1 MTQPLATNLGPGA
14 SHDASDAAIVGQVVA
29 GRFALKRS
37 LRASQGDHT
46 YLANDNETG
55 NDVVVKAIPESALT
69 PGALMRL
76 EYEANLLGRVDSQS
90 FARVL
95 YAGREQNCFWLISR
109 YIPGCSLARRLSA
122 GRLDIAETLM
132 VGRALL
138 SALRDLHGHRILHRS
153 VRPANLIINPQGPVD
168 SVTMVDFGP
177 IRPVET
183 DDPLGSHTLEV
194 ARYASPE
201 QAGSI
206 EHDLTAASDLYS
218 AGIVLFHCLTG
229 QPPFRGDTVGTI
241 LFEHMTAPV
250 PELRAAGQAAPRA
263 LEELIHRLLK
273 KDPRDRYQSA
283 EAALADLEAIA
294 AGISRGDADP
304 PVVIGARDKRAT
316 LTEPSFVARVE
327 QVRAL
332 DLEIGKARAGT
343 GGLVLLE
350 SESGG
355 GKTRLLEETA
365 RRAAREGF
373 WVLRGQGTSEVAQQP
388 FRLLDGIVEGVLAAA
403 RSRPNLAK
411 TLQTRLCEYRE
422 AIAAALPGLSTI
434 FNERSA
440 DVMAPEETGEAR
452 TILALTRFLDAL
464 GTADRPVLV
473 IIDDCQWADELAYKL
488 IRRWHADDSNSRS
501 TRRHLLVVAAFRAE
515 EVAPDHL
522 LRKIDRVTHL
532 RLPPLAAAEVRQL
545 VESMAGPLPDTITEM
560 IDRLAE
566 GSPFMASAVLR
577 GFVESG
583 ALFPQADGWGIEA
596 TAIADV
602 GSSSRAASFL
612 ARRLDLLP
620 AATIE
625 LLSTGAVL
633 GKEFDLQMASRL
645 IGHSTGEAVAAL
657 DEARQRQLVWM
668 RPDGA
673 HCVFVH
679 DKIRSAALERM
690 DLVRRQSLHRRAANY
705 LLEHSPDSVSELA
718 YNFDAAGDSE
728 SALPFALKAAER
740 ARAQHALELAEQQYR
755 IALRGAKTEAM
766 NFQIVE
772 GLGDALMLRGRY
784 DAAGEMFKSAAGL
797 AQGAYAKAQ
806 ILGKLGEL
814 AFKRGDMSTAIDD
827 FNSGLRLLGRFV
839 PRSTWLACVV
849 FLWEGLVQLLHTGL
863 PSVFLHRVPRQPNDA
878 ERLAIRLLSYLSHG
892 CWYSRSKLLALWAH
906 LRGLN
911 LGERYLP
918 SRELAQAW
926 SDHAPAMTLVGAFG
940 RGIAYAERSLELR
953 KNLGDPWGQGQSLAF
968 YGITL
973 YAASRFEECVE
984 KCRMAVRLLE
994 RMGDY
999 WLVHMARF
1007 QIAASLYHLGDL
1019 QGAVEEAQL
1028 NYKSG
1033 VELGDEQ
1040 ASGIILEVWA
1050 RATGGTLPTD
1060 ILELELTRK
1069 RTDAQGTT
1077 QVLLADGLRHYAQG
1091 NFKRAVEVFEQGA
1104 DISAAAGVRNAY
1116 TIPSVV
1122 WAATARR
1129 IEAEQTREY
1138 TPLRRD
1144 AGIRESEKAVRRALR
1159 ASWLCRNDLAQSL
1172 RDYASVLAMRGRLSK
1187 SRRVFEKSL
1196 RVARQL
1202 QQRHQQAQTLMAMAR
1217 IGREADWPG
1226 ADGWLDEAQ
1235 ALLAELNAIAPD
1247 AARAAS
1253 RDTGSLSLVDRF
1265 DTVLDSGRKIASALA
1280 ASAIHEAARTAALR
1294 LLRGEHCLV
1303 LSIDDDAKD
1312 AKPHIV
1318 AGQSD
1323 VLVNTTLVERAL
1335 QARRAVACTEEQAP
1349 GTGQSAA
1356 ESGERSVLCVP
1367 IRVRGRIVACLYVT
1381 HEQVRDLFGPDE
1393 ERLGDFIATIA
1404 GAALE
1409 NAEGFAEL
1417 QQLNESLE
1425 QRVADRTAAAESRA
1439 CELAASNRE
1448 LERIA
1453 QELRL
1458 AEDQLLAAKQTAEN
1472 ANQAKSRFLA
1482 TMSHEIR
1489 TPMNGVLGMT
1499 ELVLNTPLS
1508 DQQRSYVNIV
1518 KESAN
1523 ALLMLLNDILDLSKI
1538 EAGRMELER
1547 IEFSL
1552 RDVVVQAAR
1561 LLAVNASNKGL
1572 ELICRVAPEIPS
1584 GALGDPNRVRQIIVN
1599 LVGNAVKF
1607 TAQGEIVVDLCL
1619 ESRSGQQGIVHGVV
1633 QDTGIGI
1640 ARDKLA
1646 SVFEAFRQTDSATT
1660 RKFGG
1665 TGLGLN
1671 ISVQLVELMGGRMW
1685 VESELGK
1692 GSQFHFT
1699 IPLEFIAETQ
1709 TDGPKLLPGPPPAT
1723 LLISANTSAR
1733 RVYGEM
1739 LGESGCEVQSVDGMQ
1754 AAIERMHGSANL
1766 VDQRPVLVVVDIG
1779 ATQSLD
1785 SVIIDRLRT
1794 ASARPDLAL
1803 IFLIPA
1809 GRVELVEQC
1818 RQLGLAHCFVKP
1830 IKPAELVQLVRSA
1843 LGISSDR
1850 AAADDVAKPAK
1861 ATRPLR
1867 ILVVDDSPFNQQ
1879 VAAGLLG
1886 LEGHS
1891 VQLAGDGR
1899 EAIEMFKQEAFDLI
1913 FMDVEMPE
1921 LDGLAATGLIRELE
1935 QASGTHIPI
1944 VGLSAHALIGVR
1956 ERCLAAGMDAYITKP
1971 IQTDE
1976 LFGALVLA
1984 AAVAPTGGVAPSIET
1999 VARDQT
2005 GTGKTGLQPIS

>member
-1 MTQPLATNLGPGA
+1 MTQSAATNFGIGA
-14 SHDASDAAIVGQVVA
+14 SHDASVEGQVVA
-29 GRFALKRS
+29 GRFVLKHALG
-37 LRASQGDHT
+37 ASQGDHT
-46 YLANDNETG
+46 YLATDNETG
-55 NDVVVKAIPESALT
+55 NDVVVKAIPESELT

-76 EYEANLLGRVDSQS
+76 EYEASLLGRVDSQW

-95 YAGREQNCFWLISR
+95 YAGREKNCFWLISR
-109 YIPGCSLARRLSA
+109 YIPGCSLGQRLSA
-122 GRLDIAETLM
+122 GRLDTVETLM

-153 VRPANLIINPQGPVD
+153 VRPANVIANANGPID
-168 SVTMVDFGP
+168 TVTMVDFGP
-177 IRPVET
+177 IRPIET
-183 DDPLGSHTLEV
+183 DDPLGGHTLEI
-194 ARYASPE
+194 ALYASPE

-229 QPPFRGDTVGTI
+229 RPPFRGDTVGTI

-283 EAALADLEAIA
+283 EAALADLDAIA
-294 AGISRGDADP
+294 AGIQHGDVDP
-304 PVVIGARDKRAT
+304 AVVIGARDKRAT

-332 DLEIGKARAGT
+332 DSEIDKARAGS

-388 FRLLDGIVEGVLAAA
+388 FRLLDGIVDGVLAAA
-403 RSRPNLAK
+403 RSRPNMAEI
-411 TLQTRLCEYRE
+411 LQTRLSEYRE
-422 AIAAALPGLSTI
+422 TITAALPALSTL
-434 FNERSA
+434 FNEQSA

-452 TILALTRFLDAL
+452 TIQALARFLDAL

-473 IIDDCQWADELAYKL
+473 IMDDCQWADELTYKL

-501 TRRHLLVVAAFRAE
+501 TQRHLLIVAAFRAE
-515 EVAPDHL
+515 ELAPDHL
-522 LRKIDRVTHL
+522 LRKIERVTHL

-545 VESMAGPLPDTITEM
+545 VESMAGPLPDAVAEM
-560 IDRLAE
+560 IERLAE

-577 GFVESG
+577 GLVESG

-596 TAIADV
+596 AAMADV

-645 IGHSTGEAVAAL
+645 IGHSTSEAVAAL
-657 DEARQRQLVWM
+657 DEARQRQLVWL

-690 DLVRRQSLHRRAANY
+690 DLVRRQALHRRAATY
-705 LLEHSPDSVSELA
+705 LLEHSPGSASELA
-718 YNFDAAGDSE
+718 YHFDAAGDSG

-740 ARAQHALELAEQQYR
+740 ARAQHALEMAEQQYR
-755 IALRGAKTEAM
+755 IALRGANTEAM
-766 NFQIVE
+766 RFQIVE

-784 DAAGEMFKSAAGL
+784 DSAGEMFKSAAAL
-797 AQGAYAKAQ
+797 AQGAYARAQ

-849 FLWEGLVQLLHTGL
+849 FLWEGLVQLLHTAL
-863 PSVFLHRVPRQPNDA
+863 PSVFLHRIPRQPNDA

-911 LGERYLP
+911 LGERHLP
-918 SRELAQAW
+918 SRELAQSW

-940 RGIAYAERSLELR
+940 RGIAYAKRSLELR
-953 KNLGDPWGQGQSLAF
+953 KKLGDPWGQGQSLAF

-1019 QGAVEEAQL
+1019 QGAIEEAQL

-1050 RATGGTLPTD
+1050 RATGGLLPND
-1060 ILELELTRK
+1060 ILELELARK

-1077 QVLLADGLRHYAQG
+1077 QVLLADGLRHFAEG
-1091 NFKRAVEVFEQGA
+1091 HFKRAAEVFEQGA
-1104 DISAAAGVRNAY
+1104 DIAAAAGVRNAY
-1116 TIPSVV
+1116 TTPALA

-1129 IEAEQTREY
+1129 VEAEQTREY

-1144 AGIRESEKAVRRALR
+1144 ATIHACQRAVRKALR

-1172 RDYASVLAMRGRLSK
+1172 RDEALVLAMRGRLTK

-1202 QQRHQQAQTLMAMAR
+1202 QQRHQTAQTLTAMAR

-1226 ADGWLDEAQ
+1226 ADGWLHEAQ
-1235 ALLAELNAIAPD
+1235 ALLAELGAIGPD
-1247 AARAAS
+1247 AARTSS
-1253 RDTGSLSLVDRF
+1253 RETGNLSLADRF

-1280 ASAIHEAARTAALR
+1280 AAAIHEAARTAALR

-1303 LSIDDDAKD
+1303 LAIEDDVKD
-1312 AKPHIV
+1312 GKPHIV
-1318 AGQSD
+1318 AGRSD
-1323 VLVNTTLVERAL
+1323 VSVNATIVERAL

-1349 GTGQSAA
+1349 GAGQSAA
-1356 ESGERSVLCVP
+1356 ESGERSILCVP

-1381 HEQVRDLFGPDE
+1381 HQQVRELFGPDE
-1393 ERLGDFIATIA
+1393 ERLADFIATIA

-1439 CELAASNRE
+1439 HELAASNRE

-1508 DQQRSYVNIV
+1508 DQQRNYVNIV

-1572 ELICRVAPEIPS
+1572 ELICRVAPDIPS
-1584 GALGDPNRVRQIIVN
+1584 EAIGDPNRVRQIIVN

-1607 TAQGEIVVDLCL
+1607 TAQGEIVVDLSL
-1619 ESRSGQQGIVHGVV
+1619 ESRSGSRGIIHGVV
-1633 QDTGIGI
+1633 RDTGIGI

-1646 SVFEAFRQTDSATT
+1646 SVFEAFRQTDSSTT

-1692 GSQFHFT
+1692 GSEFHFT
-1699 IPLEFIAETQ
+1699 MPLEFLAETQ
-1709 TDGPKLLPGPPPAT
+1709 SNGAELLLGQPPAT
-1723 LLISANTSAR
+1723 LLIGTHASAR

-1739 LGESGCEVQSVDGMQ
+1739 LGEFGCEVESVDDMQ
-1754 AAIERMHGSANL
+1754 TAVERLLSSAPL
-1766 VDQRPVLVVVDIG
+1766 ADQRPVLAVVDVR
-1779 ATQSLD
+1779 ATQALD
-1785 SVIIDRLRT
+1785 VAIIDRLRS
-1794 ASARPDLAL
+1794 ASARRDLAL

-1809 GRVELVEQC
+1809 GQVKLVEQC
-1818 RQLGLAHCFVKP
+1818 RQLGLTHCLVKP
-1830 IKPAELVQLVRSA
+1830 IKRSELVQLVRSA
-1843 LGISSDR
+1843 LGESSAT
-1850 AAADDVAKPAK
+1850 AAADEVPKPAEP
-1861 ATRPLR
+1861 TRSLR
-1867 ILVVDDSPFNQQ
+1867 ILVADDSPFNQQ
-1879 VAAGLLG
+1879 VAAGLLE

-1891 VQLAGDGR
+1891 VRLAADGR
-1899 EAIEMFKQEAFDLI
+1899 EAIEMFKQEPFDFI

-1921 LDGLAATGLIRELE
+1921 MDGLAATTLIRQLE
-1935 QASGTHIPI
+1935 QAGGTHIPV
-1944 VGLSAHALIGVR
+1944 VGLSAHALVGFR

-1976 LFGALVLA
+1976 LFGALKLA
-1984 AAVAPTGGVAPSIET
+1984 APVTPTGGVAPSVET
-1999 VARDQT
+1999 TAGNKT
-2005 GTGKTGLQPIS
+2005 ATGKADLRPIS